1 MCIGF
6 KNYVTNSSFLYH
18 KWLMSMKRGTL
29 KFPCSANLIKAKN
42 FITDI
47 KQILKLNY
55 YIFAQYY
62 RIFFPI
68 TYNIYESIEFYKL
81 SVIFTSPKVILKIVI
96 MGQKMKENQ
105 SFSFIYLFY
114 VTKSFSMDIF
124 PVMVLVVTCLL

>member
-1 MCIGF
+1 
-6 KNYVTNSSFLYH
+6 
-18 KWLMSMKRGTL
+18 MSMRRGTL

-81 SVIFTSPKVILKIVI
+81 SVIFTSPKVILKNRYNGAKNEGKSII
-96 MGQKMKENQ
+96 
-105 SFSFIYLFY
+105 FFYLFILRDK
-114 VTKSFSMDIF
+114 VF
-124 PVMVLVVTCLL
+124 